1 MAMYRFRQLK
11 GSFYNGLT
19 KKTMQPGDVFLYN
32 KRIDQT
38 FPGMVELVADESEPS
53 QELASEPEQEPEIVC
68 FGEDEYRLEGDEA
81 SGYYVINV
89 ETGKRVS
96 PRKVQRAEVEDLLE
110 ELAD

>member
-11 GSFYNGLT
+11 GSFFNSLT
-19 KKTMQPGDVFLYN
+19 KKTMQPGDVFLYS
-32 KRIDQT
+32 KRIDRT

-53 QELASEPEQEPEIVC
+53 QDLPPEQEPEIVQ

-96 PRKVQRAEVEDLLE
+96 PRKIQRAEVEDLLE